1 MEQENID
8 NNMIQGF
15 PKDIE
20 KPEAPKKW
28 HTQQEKVL
36 KEWGEAAAC
45 YRYMNY
51 QAFLMF
57 QKLSMRFT
65 LPVIVLSTVT
75 GTANFAQEQFPISIR
90 SSVPSII
97 GGLNLIAGI
106 IATIMQFL
114 KINELMES
122 HRSASQLYGKLS
134 RRIRLELN
142 LPLVN
147 RTLDGSDMVHDC
159 HQEMDRLIEQSPPI
173 PRKVLSDFEREF
185 PDDKIF
191 TKPEI
196 LHVHPILPFKAIK
209 EYSIM
214 SLLKDPKQR
223 NLTEDQLKDE
233 LDELRGRVMPG
244 NKKIPDDPLKASG
257 IRRRPAP
264 TGDSILKMTDTPPKK
279 ITQEPDI
286 ETGEVEYTDEEVVE
300 EE

>member
-1 MEQENID
+1 MFISITMDQENSD
-8 NNMIQGF
+8 NNMIVGF

-20 KPEAPKKW
+20 KTEAPKKW

-75 GTANFAQEQFPISIR
+75 GTANFAQEQFPASIR
-90 SSVPSII
+90 SMVPSLI

-134 RRIRLELN
+134 RKIRLELN

-159 HQEMDRLIEQSPPI
+159 QQEMDRLIEQSPPI
-173 PRKVLSDFEREF
+173 PKQILSAFDKEF
-185 PDDKIF
+185 PDDNIF

-214 SLLKDPKQR
+214 SLLKDPTQK
-223 NLTEDQLKDE
+223 NMTEEQLKEE

-244 NKKIPDDPLKASG
+244 GRDISDPLKKGG
-257 IRRRPAP
+257 IRKRVTSIVETITKRETTPQAP
-264 TGDSILKMTDTPPKK
+264 KA
-279 ITQEPDI
+279 DI
-286 ETGEVEYTDEEVVE
+286 ESGVQEDEE
-300 EE
+300 

>member
-1 MEQENID
+1 MEQEN
-8 NNMIQGF
+8 NNAIEGF

-20 KPEAPKKW
+20 KTEPPKKW
-28 HTQQEKVL
+28 HPQQEKVL

-45 YRYMNY
+45 YRYLNY

-65 LPVIVLSTVT
+65 LPVIVLSTIT
-75 GTANFAQEQFPISIR
+75 GTANFAQEQFPVGIR

-97 GGLNLIAGI
+97 GGFNLIAGI

-134 RRIRLELN
+134 RKIRLELN
-142 LPLVN
+142 LSLIN
-147 RTLDGSDMVHDC
+147 RTMDGSDMVHDC
-159 HQEMDRLIEQSPPI
+159 QQEMDRLIEQSPPI
-173 PRKVLSDFEREF
+173 PKSILTAFDKDF
-185 PDDKIF
+185 PDDNAF

-214 SLLKDPKQR
+214 SLLKDPRER
-223 NLTEDQLKDE
+223 NLTEEELKDE

-244 NKKIPDDPLKASG
+244 NKTIEDPLKKTG
-257 IRRRPAP
+257 IRRRASAFVESFTKKAP
-264 TGDSILKMTDTPPKK
+264 VKK
-279 ITQEPDI
+279 EEVDVESATQE
-286 ETGEVEYTDEEVVE
+286 DEEE
-300 EE
+300 E

>member
-1 MEQENID
+1 MEQEN
-8 NNMIQGF
+8 NNAIEGF

-20 KPEAPKKW
+20 KTEPPKKW
-28 HTQQEKVL
+28 HPQQEKVL

-45 YRYMNY
+45 YRYLNY

-65 LPVIVLSTVT
+65 LPVIVLSTIT
-75 GTANFAQEQFPISIR
+75 GTANFAQEQFPVGIR

-97 GGLNLIAGI
+97 GGFNLIAGI

-134 RRIRLELN
+134 RKIRLELN
-142 LPLVN
+142 LSLVN
-147 RTLDGSDMVHDC
+147 RSMDGSDMVHDC
-159 HQEMDRLIEQSPPI
+159 QQEMDRLIEQSPPI
-173 PRKVLSDFEREF
+173 PKSILTAFDKEF

-214 SLLKDPKQR
+214 SLLKDPRER
-223 NLTEDQLKDE
+223 NLTEGELKEE

-244 NKKIPDDPLKASG
+244 NKTVEDPLKKTG
-257 IRRRPAP
+257 IRRRASAFVESFTKKAP
-264 TGDSILKMTDTPPKK
+264 VKK
-279 ITQEPDI
+279 DEADVESATQE
-286 ETGEVEYTDEEVVE
+286 DEEE
-300 EE
+300 E

>member
-1 MEQENID
+1 MEQEN
-8 NNMIQGF
+8 NNAIEGF

-20 KPEAPKKW
+20 KPEPPRKW

-45 YRYMNY
+45 YRYLNY

-65 LPVIVLSTVT
+65 LPVIVLSTIT
-75 GTANFAQEQFPISIR
+75 GTANFAQEQFPVSIR

-134 RRIRLELN
+134 RKIRLELN
-142 LPLVN
+142 LSLVN
-147 RTLDGSDMVHDC
+147 RSMDGSDMVHDC
-159 HQEMDRLIEQSPPI
+159 QQEMDRLIEQSPPLPKSI
-173 PRKVLSDFEREF
+173 LIAFDREF
-185 PDDKIF
+185 PNDDVF

-214 SLLKDPKQR
+214 SLLKDPRER
-223 NLTEDQLKDE
+223 NMTDGELKEE

-244 NKKIPDDPLKASG
+244 NKDIENPLKKTG
-257 IRRRPAP
+257 IRRRTSALVESFTKKTPIKK
-264 TGDSILKMTDTPPKK
+264 DETDVESA
-279 ITQEPDI
+279 TQE
-286 ETGEVEYTDEEVVE
+286 DEEE
-300 EE
+300 E

>member
-1 MEQENID
+1 MEQEN
-8 NNMIQGF
+8 NNMIVGF

-20 KPEAPKKW
+20 KPEPPKKW

-45 YRYMNY
+45 WRYMNY

-65 LPVIVLSTVT
+65 LPVIVLSTIT
-75 GTANFAQEQFPISIR
+75 GTANFAQEQFPVGIR

-122 HRSASQLYGKLS
+122 HRSASQSYGKLS
-134 RRIRLELN
+134 RKIRLELN

-147 RTLDGSDMVHDC
+147 RGMDGAEMVHDC
-159 HQEMDRLIEQSPPI
+159 QQEMDRLIEQSPPI
-173 PRKVLSDFEREF
+173 PKQILKAFDRDF

-191 TKPEI
+191 KKPEI
-196 LHVHPILPFKAIK
+196 LHIDPILPFKAIK

-214 SLLKDPKQR
+214 SLLKDPRER
-223 NLTEDQLKDE
+223 NMTDEELKEE
-233 LDELRGRVMPG
+233 LNELRGHVMPG
-244 NKKIPDDPLKASG
+244 QTRMEDPLKKSG
-257 IRRRPAP
+257 IRRRA
-264 TGDSILKMTDTPPKK
+264 TAFVET
-279 ITQEPDI
+279 ITRKSPQKR
-286 ETGEVEYTDEEVVE
+286 EVDVESATQDDEEE
-300 EE
+300 E

>member
-1 MEQENID
+1 MEQEN
-8 NNMIQGF
+8 NNAIEGF

-20 KPEAPKKW
+20 KPEPPRKW
-28 HTQQEKVL
+28 HPQQEKVL

-45 YRYMNY
+45 YRYLNY

-65 LPVIVLSTVT
+65 LPVIVLSTIT
-75 GTANFAQEQFPISIR
+75 GTANFAQEQFPVSIR

-97 GGLNLIAGI
+97 GGFNLIAGI

-134 RRIRLELN
+134 RKIRLELN
-142 LPLVN
+142 LSLVN
-147 RTLDGSDMVHDC
+147 RSMDGSDMVHDC
-159 HQEMDRLIEQSPPI
+159 QQEMDRLIEQSPPI
-173 PRKVLSDFEREF
+173 PKSILTAFDKEF
-185 PDDKIF
+185 PGDDVF

-214 SLLKDPKQR
+214 SLLKDPRER
-223 NLTEDQLKDE
+223 NLTEGELKDE

-244 NKKIPDDPLKASG
+244 NKIAEDPLKKTG
-257 IRRRPAP
+257 IRRRASEFVESF
-264 TGDSILKMTDTPPKK
+264 TKK
-279 ITQEPDI
+279 EPVKKEEVDVESASQED
-286 ETGEVEYTDEEVVE
+286 DEEG
-300 EE
+300 

>member
-1 MEQENID
+1 MEQEIND
-8 NNMIQGF
+8 NNAIEGF
-15 PKDIE
+15 PRDIE

-57 QKLSMRFT
+57 QKLNMRFT
-65 LPVIVLSTVT
+65 LPVIVLSTIT

-122 HRSASQLYGKLS
+122 HRSASQMYGKLS
-134 RRIRLELN
+134 RKIRLELN

-147 RTLDGSDMVHDC
+147 RTLDGVVMVQDC

-173 PRKVLSDFEREF
+173 PKSVLVAFDKEF
-185 PDDKIF
+185 PDDNIF

-223 NLTEDQLKDE
+223 NMTDDELKDE

-244 NKKIPDDPLKASG
+244 ARSIAADPLKAVG
-257 IRRRPAP
+257 VRRRSNTTDSTLKLSGTPSKKP
-264 TGDSILKMTDTPPKK
+264 TQVT
-279 ITQEPDI
+279 DI
-286 ETGEVEYTDEEVVE
+286 ETGDTDYTDEEVIE
-300 EE
+300 E